1 MYRWTKASG
10 VEEISDKGMS
20 SVIRASLQR
29 AMGQSGDL
37 RIVGGYDPLKDEYLF
52 TIVNLM
58 RKPDNVGEPVVQ
70 PDQVL
75 PPPPPPVDEGDD
87 ETDVFEGGPGDLGED
102 EFTPEIEVTDSV
114 EFGSILS
121 DSGIQLREY
130 IIFNNGTADLLV
142 QDIRV
147 NQPYLKISPST
158 VSGQEPFYIAPGQKE
173 SVTIEFD
180 PEGLDGVITGK
191 VSVFHGPERAKS
203 INVAESGVLALVT
216 LVEEND
222 DDGVDT
228 SSFSDLVNAFN
239 GYYVNN
245 PDIEAPPQF
254 PLTSD
259 DQMSIELAFTYIK
272 DLALN
277 DPEKTSWTQF
287 KDFLLPFGYEID
299 RKGFATIALDMGEEL
314 TGQEPDG
321 SVGTN
326 ALLHFLSVFQQPLDY
341 TRTWAQPPNDLTSA
355 PLPPSGGGT
364 PPPSLGVPPP
374 TLNNIFASDQEAVD
388 FINSSADMNLGQL
401 QSLNTFVLPRV
412 RHDLDGDGQ
421 VGTMDLIQFLTVF
434 GNSISTDPSTLVFI
448 NPSVAPEE
456 SGGDAGSS
464 LQTTSNAILYLLIN
478 GTMTSAQYLSIMANV
493 SLEFKADFNQDG
505 VITQEDHLSLLSFWT
520 EGVAQGDAFTPY
532 DGPAFIS

>member
-1 MYRWTKASG
+1 
-10 VEEISDKGMS
+10 MS
-20 SVIRASLQR
+20 
-29 AMGQSGDL
+29 
-37 RIVGGYDPLKDEYLF
+37 
-52 TIVNLM
+52 
-58 RKPDNVGEPVVQ
+58 
-70 PDQVL
+70 VL
-75 PPPPPPVDEGDD
+75 H
-87 ETDVFEGGPGDLGED
+87 GPNAQKHKC
-102 EFTPEIEVTDSV
+102 
-114 EFGSILS
+114 
-121 DSGIQLREY
+121 SGIRGY
-130 IIFNNGTADLLV
+130 C
-142 QDIRV
+142 
-147 NQPYLKISPST
+147 
-158 VSGQEPFYIAPGQKE
+158 PG
-173 SVTIEFD
+173 
-180 PEGLDGVITGK
+180 
-191 VSVFHGPERAKS
+191 H
-203 INVAESGVLALVT
+203 
-216 LVEEND
+216 LVEEDD

-299 RKGFATIALDMGEEL
+299 RKGFATIALDMGEEF

-321 SVGTN
+321 SIGTN

-341 TRTWAQPPNDLTSA
+341 TRTWAQPPNDLTST
-355 PLPPSGGGT
+355 PPPPAGGGT

-434 GNSISTDPSTLVFI
+434 GNSIPTDPSALVFI
-448 NPSVAPEE
+448 NPSAAPEE

-478 GTMTSAQYLSIMANV
+478 GTMTSAQYLSVMANV

>member
-1 MYRWTKASG
+1 MSVLHG
-10 VEEISDKGMS
+10 SSD
-20 SVIRASLQR
+20 
-29 AMGQSGDL
+29 
-37 RIVGGYDPLKDEYLF
+37 
-52 TIVNLM
+52 
-58 RKPDNVGEPVVQ
+58 
-70 PDQVL
+70 
-75 PPPPPPVDEGDD
+75 
-87 ETDVFEGGPGDLGED
+87 
-102 EFTPEIEVTDSV
+102 
-114 EFGSILS
+114 
-121 DSGIQLREY
+121 
-130 IIFNNGTADLLV
+130 
-142 QDIRV
+142 
-147 NQPYLKISPST
+147 
-158 VSGQEPFYIAPGQKE
+158 
-173 SVTIEFD
+173 
-180 PEGLDGVITGK
+180 
-191 VSVFHGPERAKS
+191 ERGAE
-203 INVAESGVLALVT
+203 VAESGVLALVT
-216 LVEEND
+216 LVEGD
-222 DDGVDT
+222 DDGGVDT

-239 GYYVNN
+239 GYFVIN
-245 PDIEAPPQF
+245 PDFVAPPQF

-299 RKGFATIALDMGEEL
+299 RKGFATISLDMGEEF

-321 SVGTN
+321 SIGTN
-326 ALLHFLSVFQQPLDY
+326 ALLHFLSVYQQPLDY
-341 TRTWAQPPNDLTSA
+341 TRTWAQPPNDLVDDAPPPLTS
-355 PLPPSGGGT
+355 GGT

-434 GNSISTDPSTLVFI
+434 GNSIPTDPSALVFI
-448 NPSVAPEE
+448 NPSAAPEE